1 MSCAGEW
8 QTQLSRQQIKAL
20 RRQRKEEGGEGGGR
34 EATNLTSPEG
44 TQGET
49 EAKGESEGE
58 LLVAMVTYSTTCLI
72 IIMNRFEGGGGEGG
86 GRGEGGGD
94 TLKCKIQ
101 QSRGCTVDL

>member
-20 RRQRKEEGGEGGGR
+20 RRRKKEEGGEGGER
-34 EATNLTSPEG
+34 EATTNLTSPEG

-49 EAKGESEGE
+49 ETKGESEGE
-58 LLVAMVTYSTTCLI
+58 LFVAMLPPVW
-72 IIMNRFEGGGGEGG
+72 NRFGGKG
-86 GRGEGGGD
+86 GGGD

>member
-20 RRQRKEEGGEGGGR
+20 RRRKKEEGGEGGER
-34 EATNLTSPEG
+34 EATNNLTSPEG

-49 EAKGESEGE
+49 ETKGESEGE
-58 LLVAMVTYSTTCLI
+58 FFVAMLPPVW
-72 IIMNRFEGGGGEGG
+72 NRFGGGGGG
-86 GRGEGGGD
+86 GGGGGD

-101 QSRGCTVDL
+101 QSRGCTIDL